1 MPRTASNV
9 PKCLV
14 SALAS
19 TRFSTRPTL
28 TNRSDNFR
36 RNYDRPMPEI
46 ELRWLTEADD
56 QRRAE
61 IHTVVHDVVAA
72 GGAVG
77 YHEPPTFERIS
88 QWLDDILKQ
97 VRDGNAAFATAVVD
111 GVVQAVGLW
120 RRGSTAV
127 FQHRAEIQQIMAHP
141 AARGL
146 GLGKRVVQG
155 LVEHARE
162 NGIEIVMLG
171 TRGNNH
177 GAIELYESLGFRECG
192 RMPNAIAVGNERWD
206 DVWMYLPLGYPAG
219 TVLNG
224 AKAGGLGS
232 SPRRS

>member
-1 MPRTASNV
+1 
-9 PKCLV
+9 
-14 SALAS
+14 
-19 TRFSTRPTL
+19 
-28 TNRSDNFR
+28 
-36 RNYDRPMPEI
+36 MPEI